1 MIGLSP
7 APLLQCLDMADWR
20 QIQARIRKAK
30 NASDPLPKLTELYQ
44 RTRDAMVAW
53 ELGAIQEKA
62 ELKEQAAH
70 WYTIAAQRF
79 RRADWKKKAEEAL
92 TRLGVEL
99 PLPSAESEP
108 GEHAMGT
115 HPDEQKSYD
124 ASEAS
129 HSDEK
134 IESAVR
140 QPESHEHSENT
151 LPLALGEIPEETQP
165 GSALPSTAGSSVN
178 AGTNAAGIAADA
190 EKKKRRRGRRGGRGR
205 RRKGA
210 NGAPGLPTQAYAES
224 AESQGAGRPPAQ
236 LRAPSMLPAE
246 GADSLY
252 EPRRGATPHAPT
264 HTPMHAPSRGGAAS
278 HAAST
283 SQSTSHVGSSQ
294 ASSESATARRFMPP
308 EADLADTNRPDAPR
322 PGRADSSERISSIDA
337 PPAQLPSERAAHG
350 RAGNPA
356 LASRMAQLESMLRRL
371 LGSPLH
377 RLDEADEAPAGPGVF
392 LLSDADQIT
401 TYYVEACQTL
411 RIGLGNLARGGGRTQ
426 KGRPGAGGGRGY
438 SESGLKAKLAEY
450 LGINEAK
457 VSQYLKDHCVV
468 RWVQLDEDAPHLAH
482 FSVAV
487 LRTPLNVE

>member
-1 MIGLSP
+1 
-7 APLLQCLDMADWR
+7 MADWR

-99 PLPSAESEP
+99 PTASAGSEP
-108 GEHAMGT
+108 GEHASGSSKDSR
-115 HPDEQKSYD
+115 HDEPKSYD

-140 QPESHEHSENT
+140 QPESHEHSEPA
-151 LPLALGEIPEETQP
+151 LPLALGEIAEETP
-165 GSALPSTAGSSVN
+165 AESSSVTSAVS
-178 AGTNAAGIAADA
+178 AGANAAGAAGDA

-224 AESQGAGRPPAQ
+224 AETQGAPSSGQVPSRTQSPRP
-236 LRAPSMLPAE
+236 PSMLPQE
-246 GADSLY
+246 GVASSF
-252 EPRRGATPHAPT
+252 EPRRPAPT
-264 HTPMHAPSRGGAAS
+264 HAPLHAPSRGASRDSSLS
-278 HAAST
+278 HA
-283 SQSTSHVGSSQ
+283 SSQ
-294 ASSESATARRFMPP
+294 TSSEPATARRFMPP
-308 EADLADTNRPDAPR
+308 EADLAETTNRVEPDRADRAANIEPR
-322 PGRADSSERISSIDA
+322 PT
-337 PPAQLPSERAAHG
+337 QLPSERASHG

-426 KGRPGAGGGRGY
+426 KSRPGASGGRGY

-487 LRTPLNVE
+487 LRTPLNIE